1 MVGPDDSAEASFDLT
16 PMIDVIF
23 LLIIFFMLSSQ
34 FASTEA
40 RPVDLPREPGMETVA
55 TEAEVKLLIDID
67 REGAYSVMGEPA
79 TLESLARMAA
89 PRPTASGSIGCTPW
103 TIGVVGVRR
112 ARYGLAPSRL
122 SIACVTLAWSMN
134 PSSPR
139 RSSVT

>member
-89 PRPTASGSIGCTPW
+89 PRPTASGSKVRSAVVVRADRGCPASALNRLADSLAGS
-103 TIGVVGVRR
+103 GVEQW
-112 ARYGLAPSRL
+112 
-122 SIACVTLAWSMN
+122 SIAVM
-134 PSSPR
+134 PEGR
-139 RSSVT
+139 